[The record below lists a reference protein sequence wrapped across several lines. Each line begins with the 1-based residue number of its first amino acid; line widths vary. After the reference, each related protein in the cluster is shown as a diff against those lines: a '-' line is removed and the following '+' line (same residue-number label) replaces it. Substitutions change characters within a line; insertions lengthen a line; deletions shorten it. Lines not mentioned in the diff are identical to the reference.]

1 MDIGEINVET
11 TLIFVVY
18 EGIGFFLWLP
28 VNPKKHRRIVFEG
41 ALKSVVYLVNSTEL
55 V

>member
-1 MDIGEINVET
+1 MET

-18 EGIGFFLWLP
+18 EGIAFFP
-28 VNPKKHRRIVFEG
+28 VATSKPKKKHGRIVFEG